1 MNSKIELHDSEVSQ
15 IHEIGQS
22 VVVEFS
28 PAYVHKSHGKPGIDA
43 GTGWVQ
49 NARLTLTG
57 ATVSGDRPPL
67 PGTLWDGS
75 LLVGGLE
82 HDNVVPV
89 PLQFR
94 GPVELRLVFASGQ
107 AILVSAESITLQ
119 LIGEASH
126 FEEFN
131 GGDADC
137 SPGCR

>member
-67 PGTLWDGS
+67 PRALWDGS

-82 HDNVVPV
+82 RDNTLPV
-89 PLQFR
+89 PLQAY
-94 GPVELRLVFASGQ
+94 GPIELRLVFASGQ
-107 AILVSAESITLQ
+107 EIVVSAESIELEF
-119 LIGEASH
+119 IGEASYV
-126 FEEFN
+126 EEFN
-131 GGDADC
+131 GGDADGA
-137 SPGCR
+137 PVP